1 MLPFALCCA
10 AALALG
16 VVLQALMPNG
26 FSLRGASGNAAV
38 EAVAEIHA
46 SSTVQLNEI
55 MSSNNRLFLDAAGN
69 TPDWIELRN
78 ASDSAVDLAGWTLAR
93 NATESHMF
101 VFPAQTLAPG
111 ECVLVFADSTYSDS
125 ADGYHAPFSLKAE
138 GDTPS
143 TYHRLT
149 RIPSTGAWATFGRY
163 PPNTRPAWKIPPK
176 ATRR

>member
-1 MLPFALCCA
+1 MSMPNTAPRPPQGANRPQPQGANRPQPQGAANRPRPQASPGRTRRRHPMLPFALCCA

-69 TPDWIELRN
+69 TPDWVELRN

-111 ECVLVFADSTYSDS
+111 E
-125 ADGYHAPFSLKAE
+125 
-138 GDTPS
+138 
-143 TYHRLT
+143 
-149 RIPSTGAWATFGRY
+149 
-163 PPNTRPAWKIPPK
+163 
-176 ATRR
+176 